1 MGSIEIPPNVYSEL
15 VGLDIFWREQKPT
28 WLKLVSLEPA
38 AIESSLRW
46 IRAALLDPGE
56 AQALALALQS
66 EADWLLTD
74 DAAARLVA
82 QQHGLEVHGSLGVV
96 LWGAATGH
104 FQQQEAEAA
113 LEALAGSSLW
123 ISSRVLDEAR
133 AALRQIFA

>member
-1 MGSIEIPPNVYSEL
+1 LKRIVCDTGPLLHLREAGLLELLRAMGSIEIPPNVYSEL
-15 VGLDIFWREQKPT
+15 VGLDVFWREQKPT
-28 WLKLVSLEPA
+28 WLKLV
-38 AIESSLRW
+38 
-46 IRAALLDPGE
+46 
-56 AQALALALQS
+56 
-66 EADWLLTD
+66 
-74 DAAARLVA
+74 
-82 QQHGLEVHGSLGVV
+82 LEVHGSLGVV